1 MESLGSLAGG
11 VAHDM
16 NNILGAI
23 LGITSL
29 LREDDLGKEHA
40 RDYETIVQACMRG
53 RTMVRGLL
61 DFTRQELV
69 DLQTLDLNVLA
80 REQASLI
87 GRNLPPTI
95 QFVLDL
101 ASDLRPIRGD
111 ANTLGRSL
119 LNLLMNAIDALAM
132 RGTII
137 LRTQNV
143 PSGVELVV
151 QDDGPGMTK
160 EILDKA
166 LDPFFT
172 TKPVGKGTGLGLAI
186 VYGTMKAHRGQ
197 LELSSQPG
205 QGVRACLRFP
215 ASEESHTQPPMAPSA
230 TTFPPSAKHN
240 ILLVDDDPL
249 IQGAVSGMLRKLGHR
264 VSSALT
270 GAEALIALES
280 PATFSLVILDLN
292 MPVLDGAA
300 TLPRL
305 RALRPTLPVIL
316 ATGRADQAAQDLVR
330 TYPLVTF
337 LPKPFS
343 FEELRQR
350 IELATR

>member
-1 MESLGSLAGG
+1 M
-11 VAHDM
+11 
-16 NNILGAI
+16 
-23 LGITSL
+23 
-29 LREDDLGKEHA
+29 
-40 RDYETIVQACMRG
+40 
-53 RTMVRGLL
+53 
-61 DFTRQELV
+61 
-69 DLQTLDLNVLA
+69 
-80 REQASLI
+80 
-87 GRNLPPTI
+87 
-95 QFVLDL
+95 
-101 ASDLRPIRGD
+101 
-111 ANTLGRSL
+111 
-119 LNLLMNAIDALAM
+119 MNAIDAIGA
-132 RGTII
+132 RGSIT
-137 LRTQNV
+137 LRTRNL

-197 LELSSQPG
+197 LDLSSQPG

-215 ASEESHTQPPMAPSA
+215 ASEESRTQPPKAPSV
-230 TTFPPSAKHN
+230 TSFPASASHT

-249 IQGAVSGMLRKLGHR
+249 IQGAVSGMLRKLGHQ
-264 VSSALT
+264 VSSAMT
-270 GAEALIALES
+270 GAEALVALES

-316 ATGRADQAAQDLVR
+316 ATGRADQAAQDLARV
-330 TYPLVTF
+330 YPLVTF